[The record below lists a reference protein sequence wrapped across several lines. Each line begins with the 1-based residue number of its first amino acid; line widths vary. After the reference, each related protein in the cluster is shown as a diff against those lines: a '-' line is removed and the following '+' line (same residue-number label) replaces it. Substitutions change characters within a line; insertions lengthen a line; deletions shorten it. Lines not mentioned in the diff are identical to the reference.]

1 MAGST
6 ATSTRPAS
14 KTTRAAHARFRSAAE
29 LREVLDAGLAAVDA
43 DEHSGPLV
51 RAANLR
57 LRLACP
63 DLGVTVNVAAAQ
75 DPDHHLEW
83 SFSDSGAVKPKLE
96 LKMDSEIANGWLQGM
111 VSVPIAIARGEI
123 NVSGD
128 ARCALLYL
136 PAAKLFIDPYRRL
149 LRERYPHLLLD

>member
-6 ATSTRPAS
+6 ATPSRPAS
-14 KTTRAAHARFRSAAE
+14 RPTRARFRSAEE
-29 LREVLDAGLAAVDA
+29 LREVLDAGLAAVDE
-43 DEHSGPLV
+43 DERSGPLL

-63 DLGVTVNVAAAQ
+63 DLGVAVTVAAAQ
-75 DPDHHLEW
+75 DPVHHLEW
-83 SFSDSGAVKPKLE
+83 SFSDGGVVRPKLE
-96 LKMDSEIANGWLQGM
+96 LKMDSEIANGWLQGK

-123 NVSGD
+123 KSSGD

-136 PAAKLFIDPYRRL
+136 PAAKLFIGPYTRL

>member
-6 ATSTRPAS
+6 ATSSRSAPKAATR
-14 KTTRAAHARFRSAAE
+14 ARFRSAEE

-43 DEHSGPLV
+43 DERSGPLL
-51 RAANLR
+51 RAAELR

-83 SFSDSGAVKPKLE
+83 SFSGRGAPKPKLE
-96 LKMDSEIANGWLQGM
+96 LRMDSEIANAWLQGK

-123 NVSGD
+123 KCSGD